1 MQMTSDHYA
10 FVENAHTTDEWHIKI
25 KQGEYAGIIFKYGKI
40 EIKEPEFGQE
50 DAILKFD
57 FKVVKLPEGFDMTEE
72 DLNGDEDFM
81 NFLGKILVHIIEDAI
96 ERNTFKLGNNDKP
109 TDSEPTLH
117 E

>member
-1 MQMTSDHYA
+1 
-10 FVENAHTTDEWHIKI
+10 
-25 KQGEYAGIIFKYGKI
+25 
-40 EIKEPEFGQE
+40 
-50 DAILKFD
+50 
-57 FKVVKLPEGFDMTEE
+57 MTEE

-96 ERNTFKLGNNDKP
+96 ERDKFKLGNNDKP